1 MIIIVTNLKSVFLNI
16 ITKALCQMSAHHE
29 KHEEASERLTKS
41 STAQKKGQLIWMDLI
56 NLGSEAKIRNSIPL
70 SPDFVFVQWSPSKE
84 GGMLCW

>member
-29 KHEEASERLTKS
+29 KHEEASDQLTKGP
-41 STAQKKGQLIWMDLI
+41 TAQKKGQLIWMGLT

-70 SPDFVFVQWSPSKE
+70 SADFVLFSVVTI
-84 GGMLCW
+84 